1 MKKTVSLSA
10 LLLLTLCLGGRELFV
25 SPSGSNT
32 NPGTARAPFATIAF
46 AASKARPGDTV
57 KIGPGVYREQIKFT
71 RSGKKE
77 APITFAG
84 SRGKNGEFLT
94 IVESDGIALDKW
106 EKAPEV
112 APGVWKTKIAKRPS
126 IVMMDGKMIAFING
140 QTIRVDG
147 GKA

>member
-1 MKKTVSLSA
+1 M
-10 LLLLTLCLGGRELFV
+10 
-25 SPSGSNT
+25 
-32 NPGTARAPFATIAF
+32 
-46 AASKARPGDTV
+46 

-140 QTIRVDG
+140 QTMALKRRKNLPSLITEEDLWSIPERCDRDLQS
-147 GKA
+147 